1 MSDKV
6 LELKNATKYYGDK
19 KVLNDINIEL
29 SSGKIL
35 GLIGPS
41 GSGKTTTIKCLMGME
56 SLNEG
61 YAKIFD

>member
-41 GSGKTTTIKCLMGME
+41 GFCCKVKKYS
-56 SLNEG
+56 
-61 YAKIFD
+61 